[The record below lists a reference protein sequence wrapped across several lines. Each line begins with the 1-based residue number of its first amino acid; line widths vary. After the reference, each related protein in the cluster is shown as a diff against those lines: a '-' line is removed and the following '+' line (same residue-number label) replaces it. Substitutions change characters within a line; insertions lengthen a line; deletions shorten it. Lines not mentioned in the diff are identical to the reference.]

1 MSIKFYNFKLI
12 KILSVFS
19 LLLWLIIGIWFM
31 IDYQRASEVGSRV
44 FKGLTGD
51 YSVRSVGELLDVI
64 KRGLIYKLGGEEIPK
79 LFLDI
84 KYKDLLIL
92 ENQRTNV
99 NKSKKKEYVN
109 AILSIKE
116 KDKEKHTFKVKVR
129 SKGDRKMHKL
139 NISEMSMKI
148 DIRGKK
154 RLLGM
159 EEFSLQKP
167 IVRNYTWEAL
177 LHLIMKGENILAL
190 KQVPVRFFR
199 NGVDLGIFFIEEGFG
214 KELLESQKR
223 KLGPIIGIDENF
235 GSDFPNIYYD
245 FHNEKKIIKKIP
257 GIYEYTKEKLNNLKK
272 NYNTNEYKVEEN
284 FDLDLWAKFFAISD
298 LFESYHGTVPK
309 SVKLYYNPSSTLFE
323 PILFDG
329 HVGAGE
335 FKSFILLDF
344 LNINTLDIEQ
354 ANKRRISSEFNE
366 FNSFILERQAR
377 LGCRWICT
385 NKDWYMLFL
394 KNSEFLA
401 KYYYWLERY
410 SSNDFIDNIMDTVDR
425 KIEPINNA
433 IYSEL
438 GLSDNVLYKGMLPFY
453 FNKNKL
459 KIRSTLIRKKL
470 EETGRLAS
478 FISDNLYIG
487 GAKCSP
493 YNDDK
498 NVLIYDEKGLYSTT
512 CKKIKNEN
520 KQKNDI
526 QSYSHLYDKL
536 KLIDLS
542 QCNTGCQINDN
553 GSIEIESGLWFI
565 NNLSLEDVNI
575 KLLDNATLVMMG
587 DTKITGNVKKIQF
600 EGRGSITQLG
610 GSILLKNVQFDNLI
624 SPSIKGVNWSGSIN
638 IINSNAVLSNVVI
651 SNNKSEDSINIVN
664 SKTKIVK
671 ISIFNALSD
680 GVDVDFGHIDFDS
693 IYCDTIGNDCLDTSG
708 STVQGKF
715 LQGVKVDD
723 KLISFGEGS
732 TGKIREVYA
741 SDVDI
746 VAVSKDSSL
755 LTIDILNAERYKV
768 LAAAFTKKSFF
779 GAASL
784 SINNCN
790 QCLKNNPIILNG
802 TGNTINIESLEVPDT
817 LSSNKV
823 ESLMYGGE
831 YGRATVK

>member
-1 MSIKFYNFKLI
+1 MSFKFYSFKLI

-19 LLLWLIIGIWFM
+19 LLLWLIIGTWFM
-31 IDYQRASEVGSRV
+31 IDSQRVSEVGSRV
-44 FKGLTGD
+44 FKGFTGD
-51 YSVRSVGELLDVI
+51 YSVRSTVELLDVI
-64 KRGLIYKLGGEEIPK
+64 KRGLIYKLREEEIPR

-84 KYKDLLIL
+84 KYEDLLIL
-92 ENQRTNV
+92 ENQRKNV
-99 NKSKKKEYVN
+99 NNSKKKEYVS
-109 AILSIKE
+109 AILSFKE
-116 KDKEKHTFKVKVR
+116 KDKEKNTFKVKVR

-139 NISEMSMKI
+139 NISEMSMKV
-148 DIRGKK
+148 DIKGEK

-167 IVRNYTWEAL
+167 IVRNYTWETL

-190 KQVPVRFFR
+190 KQVPIRFFR

-214 KELLESQKR
+214 EELLESQKR
-223 KLGPIIGIDENF
+223 KLGPIIGIDEDF
-235 GSDFPNIYYD
+235 GTRFPNIYYD
-245 FHNEKKIIKKIP
+245 FYDEKKLITKNP
-257 GIYEYTKEKLNNLKK
+257 GIYDYTKEKLNNLKK
-272 NYNTNEYKVEEN
+272 NYNTNEYKVEDN

-298 LFESYHGTVPK
+298 LFGSYHGTVPK

-323 PILFDG
+323 PIVFDG
-329 HVGAGE
+329 HLGAGE
-335 FKSFILLDF
+335 FNSFILLDF
-344 LNINTLDIEQ
+344 LNINALDIEK
-354 ANKRRISSEFNE
+354 ANKLSSESNE
-366 FNSFILERQAR
+366 LSSFILERQER
-377 LGCRWICT
+377 LGCRWICI
-385 NKDWYMLFL
+385 NQDWYMLFL

-410 SSNDFIDNIMDTVDR
+410 SSSDFIDNILGTIDR
-425 KIEPINNA
+425 EIEPINNA

-438 GLSDNVLYKGMLPFY
+438 GLSDNIFYKGMLPFY
-453 FNKNKL
+453 FNENKL
-459 KIRSTLIRKKL
+459 KIRSILIRKKL
-470 EETGRLAS
+470 EETGKLAT

-498 NVLIYDEKGLYSTT
+498 NVLIYDENGLYTST

-526 QSYSHLYDKL
+526 QSYTYLYDKL

-542 QCNTGCQINDN
+542 HCNTGCQMNDN

-575 KLLDNATLVMMG
+575 KLSDNATLVMMG

-638 IINSNAVLSNVVI
+638 IINSNAVLNNVVI

-664 SKTKIVK
+664 SKTKIEK

-680 GVDVDFGHIDFDS
+680 GVDVDFGHVDFDS

-768 LAAAFTKKSFF
+768 LAAAFIKKSFF

-790 QCLKNNPIILNG
+790 QCLKSNPIILNG
-802 TGNTINIESLEVPDT
+802 TGNIINIESLEVPDT

-823 ESLMYGGE
+823 ELLMYGGE